1 MWIKGRDGASP
12 SAAIIVQARQV
23 VGFMWGG
30 SPEAVS
36 KLRIRSEGPPVNRPG
51 RQAGNGFDKEMST
64 EGAAQ
69 QRVSRLQRS
78 SNPLNLSRPDG
89 RAY

>member
-1 MWIKGRDGASP
+1 MWC
-12 SAAIIVQARQV
+12 
-23 VGFMWGG
+23 G
-30 SPEAVS
+30 SPEPVS
-36 KLRIRSEGPPVNRPG
+36 KRKLRSEGPQVNRPG
-51 RQAGNGFDKEMST
+51 RQAGNGFAKEIST

-78 SNPLNLSRPDG
+78 FNPLNLSRPDG